1 VKKLGTPSAIAMA
14 ALALGVLAAP
24 DLGLMTRYRTA
35 GAVLAGLA
43 ALFVIALADRRAPG
57 RLVAL
62 GAATVALAL
71 GYDAVR
77 GERGRMTLSPAEGT
91 STFVELGA
99 GGRELG
105 LRPLGTEVAL
115 EAIGPD
121 GAAVLVERSD
131 RRVRVAARRAETIGA
146 YRVGDPRVVATGTAR
161 VVLRVSGG
169 AEGELSLRAGESGQA
184 ADLEIAMERYF
195 PDFALDDQQKPFSRS
210 DEPRNPA
217 ALLLVRRGG
226 SSWRVFVIRA
236 LPGLHHPE
244 GLDRTIT
251 LVDVVPDDAVRMTVS
266 REPAALLAG
275 LGLLVAA
282 GGVAW
287 SRW

>member
-14 ALALGVLAAP
+14 ALALGVAIAP
-24 DLGLMTRYRTA
+24 DLALVTRYRTA
-35 GAVLAGLA
+35 GGVLAGLT

-62 GAATVALAL
+62 GAATVAVAL
-71 GYDAVR
+71 GYDTLR
-77 GERGRMTLSPAEGT
+77 GERGRMTLGAGEGT
-91 STFVELGA
+91 STFVELGP
-99 GGRELG
+99 GGREVG

-115 EAIGPD
+115 ESIEPEGTAI
-121 GAAVLVERSD
+121 LLERSD
-131 RRVRVAARRAETIGA
+131 RRLRVSPRHAETLGS
-146 YRVGDPRVVATGTAR
+146 YRVGDPRPVASGTAR

-169 AEGELSLRAGESGQA
+169 AEGTVSLRAGESGRA
-184 ADLEIAMERYF
+184 ADLDIAVERYF
-195 PDFALDDQQKPFSRS
+195 PDFALDDEQKPYSRS
-210 DEPRNPA
+210 EEPRNPA
-217 ALLLVRRGG
+217 ALLQVGRGG

-251 LVDVVPDDAVRMTVS
+251 LLDVVADEAVRMTVS
-266 REPAALLAG
+266 REPGALLAA
-275 LGLLVAA
+275 LGLMVAA

>member
-14 ALALGVLAAP
+14 ALALGLAASP
-24 DLGLMTRYRTA
+24 DLALVMRYRA
-35 GAVLAGLA
+35 ASGVLAGLT
-43 ALFVIALADRRAPG
+43 ALFVIAVADRRAPG

-62 GAATVALAL
+62 GAATATLAL

-77 GERGRMTLSPAEGT
+77 GERGQMTLGPGEGAT
-91 STFVELGA
+91 AFMELGP

-105 LRPLGTEVAL
+105 LHPLGTAVAL
-115 EAIGPD
+115 EAIEPD
-121 GAAVLVERSD
+121 GTAVLLERSD
-131 RRVRVAARRAETIGA
+131 RRVRISRRRAETIGG
-146 YRVGDPRVVATGTAR
+146 YRVGAPRLVATGAAR
-161 VVLRVSGG
+161 VVLHISGG
-169 AEGELSLRAGESGQA
+169 GEGELSLREGESGRA
-184 ADLEIAMERYF
+184 AGLEITVERYF
-195 PDFALDDQQKPFSRS
+195 PDFALDEQQKPFSRS
-210 DEPRNPA
+210 EEPRNPA
-217 ALLLVRRGG
+217 ALLQVRKEA

-251 LVDVVPDDAVRMTVS
+251 LAEVVTEQAVRMAVS